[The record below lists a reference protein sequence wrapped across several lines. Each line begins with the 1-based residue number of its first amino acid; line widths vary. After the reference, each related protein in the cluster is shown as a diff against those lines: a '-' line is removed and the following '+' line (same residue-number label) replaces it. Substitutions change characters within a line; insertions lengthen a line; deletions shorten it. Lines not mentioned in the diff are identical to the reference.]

1 MQDVLLAIHGRMLAL
16 RNLTLASLQVALATR
31 LLSLETTGTLIAL
44 SQTRA
49 VAGIPDEVRRLMR
62 SAEKLGH
69 WCGLLTIHEVATTLK
84 VRF

>member
-1 MQDVLLAIHGRMLAL
+1 MQDVLMALHGRMLAL
-16 RNLTLASLQVALATR
+16 KSLTRESLRVTLATR
-31 LLSLETTGTLIAL
+31 LLRLETTGPLIAL

-49 VAGIPDEVRRLMR
+49 VAGIPDDIRHLMK

-69 WCGLLTIHEVATTLK
+69 WCGLLTIHEIATTLK